1 MTPGRNHIIVL
12 FTALSAGIG
21 LLFLS
26 FWPTGLDHYYVP
38 LFFEP
43 FTDVLRLVFGRLPVS
58 VGDVLIYLLV
68 ALLLYRFG
76 RWVFSFFNNHQTK
89 VQTKSGLHRFI
100 VTINWLLII
109 AVVFYLSW
117 GLNYFRSDV
126 KQELLLNQVRPSNER
141 LIALN
146 IRLRDSVNSLIHE
159 TQSSRTAPF
168 EHDSLFAL
176 VTSCFD
182 TEVTRFERWTLANK
196 SLKYSMWSWLGD
208 LTGVAGYY
216 NPFTAEAQLN
226 RNLPVF
232 LKPFVACHELAHQ
245 LGYANE
251 SEANFVGY
259 LTCRQS
265 PHPLFRYA
273 AHLEMLMLTN
283 RQLRLTD
290 TAAAASILRQCHA
303 GVQKD
308 LQTWRAYQ
316 DKQSRILGTVF
327 AHVFD
332 VFLKSNRQ
340 QAGIRSYDAAVMLLL
355 AYEEQYGL

>member
-1 MTPGRNHIIVL
+1 MS
-12 FTALSAGIG
+12 TALLAGIG
-21 LLFLS
+21 LIFLS
-26 FWPTGLDHYYVP
+26 FWPYGLDHFYVP

-43 FTDVLRLVFGRLPVS
+43 FTDVLRLIFGSIPFS
-58 VGDVLIYLLV
+58 VGDLLIYIVLVLLLLRGGRWIFSLFTNKQPNVQPVSGRFQFVGCISWLLV
-68 ALLLYRFG
+68 
-76 RWVFSFFNNHQTK
+76 
-89 VQTKSGLHRFI
+89 
-100 VTINWLLII
+100 I

-117 GLNYFRSDV
+117 GMNYFRSDV
-126 KQELLLNQVRPSNER
+126 KQELILKQVNPVNER

-146 IRLRDSVNSLIHE
+146 TRLRDSVNSLIQE
-159 TQSSRTAPF
+159 TQQSRTAQF
-168 EHDSLFAL
+168 VQDSLLAL
-176 VTSCFD
+176 VASCFD
-182 TEVTRFERWTLANK
+182 VQVTQFERWTLSNT

-265 PHPLFRYA
+265 THPLFRYA
-273 AHLEMLMLTN
+273 AHLEMLMLAN

-290 TAAAASILRQCHA
+290 TAAARTILKQCQP
-303 GVQKD
+303 GVQRD
-308 LQTWRAYQ
+308 LQTWRDYQ
-316 DKQSRILGTVF
+316 QRQSQVLGTVF
-327 AHVFD
+327 ERVFD

-355 AYEEQYGL
+355 SYEDQYGW